1 MDENEARQVSH
12 DGESDSFLDGW
23 EETGPVQEE
32 TDPGGDGGKQAGEQ
46 EEDRADPGEDSQ
58 GGEDGQPGGEGDE
71 GENPESQPSGGQR
84 PFPPRNRAQIR
95 ADIQAFAAAF
105 PEAAGNV
112 GSIPREVWDAVNAGA
127 SLTAAYARYSGVQ
140 AAAEAARR
148 RARQNARN
156 AAASTGS
163 MRSAGSRSPKD
174 PFLEG
179 WEEG

>member
-71 GENPESQPSGGQR
+71 GEKPESQPSGGQR

-112 GSIPREVWDAVNAGA
+112 GSIPREGVGRGERRGQPDRRIRPLQRSPGGGQGGGGG
-127 SLTAAYARYSGVQ
+127 SGTAAGPA
-140 AAAEAARR
+140 
-148 RARQNARN
+148 
-156 AAASTGS
+156 
-163 MRSAGSRSPKD
+163 
-174 PFLEG
+174 
-179 WEEG
+179 